1 MITRW
6 TRVLA
11 CALALGLHVDIA
23 AAKPAFSVKSRVFE
37 GRVEIDAK
45 LRPYAKLRAFL
56 LTQAKRGLAAVQKE
70 ADELGV
76 EGLGT
81 YKNQPWTDDILFT
94 LRSKV
99 GRIVSVVR
107 RDLVDMGGA
116 HPNTEVTTTIWDRNA
131 ERPLTLNDLL
141 IESAEGGPVLTA
153 LAKLIRDDLA
163 AARRKEGLDV
173 AADPATDY
181 GLKNVEAKIDKLGA
195 PSLAP
200 STVPGKASGL
210 TFHFSPYA
218 VAGFAAGVQVAFVPA
233 QAIVP
238 LLKPGLRPLF
248 GGDRPES
255 DTEKRE

>member
-11 CALALGLHVDIA
+11 CALALSLNAGIA
-23 AAKPAFSVKSRVFE
+23 TAKPAFSVKSRVFE
-37 GRVEIDAK
+37 GRIEIDAK

-56 LTQAKRGLAAVQKE
+56 LMEGKRGLAAVKKDAE
-70 ADELGV
+70 ELGV

-81 YKNQPWTDDILFT
+81 YKNQPWTDDITFT
-94 LRSKV
+94 LRSTV
-99 GRIVSVVR
+99 GPIISVLR

-116 HPNTEVTTTIWDRNA
+116 HPNTEVTTTIWDRHT
-131 ERPLTLNDLL
+131 ERPLALRDLF
-141 IESAEGGPVLTA
+141 IEAADGGPSLTA

-163 AARRKEGLDV
+163 AARRTDGLEV
-173 AADPATDY
+173 AADPANDSM
-181 GLKNVEAKIDKLGA
+181 LKRVEAKIEKLGA

-200 STVPGKASGL
+200 STMPGKASGL

-218 VAGFAAGVQVAFVPA
+218 VAGFADGVQVAFVPA

-248 GGDRPES
+248 AGDRPES
-255 DTEKRE
+255 DTKEPE